1 VRSPLSLYALAGW
14 LATLHAVP
22 ALAAPA
28 GTTGLWLD
36 QAGRAAIDIEPCQ
49 GNSVCG
55 TIVWLKEPLNG
66 EGKPKIDIHNQR
78 PELQTRKV
86 CGLMMLYGFS
96 PDGSGG
102 WKEGYIY
109 DPSSGKTYNSQFHL
123 KEDGTLYVRGYIGY
137 SFLGQ
142 TQIWTRPSGELVRC
156 S

>member
-1 VRSPLSLYALAGW
+1 LPFALAGL
-14 LATLHAVP
+14 LASLP
-22 ALAAPA
+22 ASPAAA
-28 GTTGLWLD
+28 AQTGVDGLWLD
-36 QAGRAAIDIEPCQ
+36 EAGRAAIDIEPCQ

-55 TIVWLKEPLNG
+55 TIVWLKEPLNPQ
-66 EGKPKIDIHNQR
+66 GKPKTDIHNQR
-78 PELQTRKV
+78 EELQTRKI
-86 CGLMMLYGFS
+86 CGMMMLYGFS

-123 KEDGTLYVRGYIGY
+123 KEDGTLYVRGYVGY

-142 TQIWTRPSGELVRC
+142 TQIWTRPAGDLGRC